1 MRSYKDSKKRT
12 CKKTY
17 KKSNKKNGFT
27 LLETLIALALIAVIS
42 ILTANLINSLI
53 SSRDVFRRN
62 ETSSVVTL
70 WQFTLPL
77 KNSLETIVKRR
88 VQENMKHIDAP
99 KIIWTPDLNTISWVS
114 NSGFAFEGGDNYSRL
129 RRKRVIFQNETL
141 YLQSTGELDSP
152 EQPKWETEALL
163 RDVTSWQ
170 WYFYEGHNWGSSPTD
185 NTQGAKLVIT
195 YLGKEAQQTFFFATY

>member
-1 MRSYKDSKKRT
+1 MAIDKTQATRKKFSVSAQ
-12 CKKTY
+12 
-17 KKSNKKNGFT
+17 KSSGFT
-27 LLETLIALALIAVIS
+27 LLETLIALALIAVLS

-53 SSRDVFRRN
+53 SSRDVFRKN

-77 KNSLETIVKRR
+77 KNSLETIIKRR

-129 RRKRVIFQNETL
+129 RRKRVIFINESL
-141 YLQSTGELDSP
+141 YLQSTGMLDSP
-152 EQPKWETEALL
+152 ELPEWETEAIL
-163 RDVTSWQ
+163 RNVTSWQ
-170 WYFYEGHNWGSSPTD
+170 WYFYEGHNWGSSPSD
-185 NTQGAKLVIT
+185 NSQGAKLVLT
-195 YLGKEAQQTFFFATY
+195 YLDRETELTFFFASY